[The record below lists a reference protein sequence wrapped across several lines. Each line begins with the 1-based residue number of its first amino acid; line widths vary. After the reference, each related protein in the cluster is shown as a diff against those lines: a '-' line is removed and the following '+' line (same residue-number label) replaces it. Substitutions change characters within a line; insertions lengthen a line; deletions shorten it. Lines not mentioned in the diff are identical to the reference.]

1 MSRFFE
7 EVCRVDTNDSG
18 ETVDGRRMLRRVFLG
33 ASLLCLVLMA
43 LRFGVIEN
51 GLLPRDCGPNGSD
64 SVLSCGLTWLLT
76 QSFHAQ
82 RLGIFALAFG
92 VLGFLAGLRSCGWIG
107 WLAGVAGL
115 VLYSPDYAAVGAL
128 LGLFTLLR
136 AYAPVPK
143 RENE

>member
-1 MSRFFE
+1 M
-7 EVCRVDTNDSG
+7 DTNDSG
-18 ETVDGRRMLRRVFLG
+18 GAADGRRMLRRAFLS
-33 ASLLCLVLMA
+33 ASLLCLMFMV

-64 SVLSCGLTWLLT
+64 SGLSCGLTWLLT

-82 RLGIFALAFG
+82 RLGIVALAFG
-92 VLGFLAGLRSCGWIG
+92 VLGFLAGLRSCGWIA
-107 WLAGVAGL
+107 WLTGVAGL

-136 AYAPVPK
+136 ATPPVPR
-143 RENE
+143 RENRATQDG